1 MGTGRKV
8 RMKMQNEPTNETDFL
23 PPDADAPQQDTREEF
38 RIDSENAA
46 NWYLRKL
53 ANIESEKQRVTAN
66 AAAIVAQLDS
76 EANGLRYCFEG
87 QLQEYVRRELAA
99 KGNRRKSLT
108 LLQGTASFRTVGA
121 SLKISD
127 PVAALDFCRRNL
139 PDAVKTVETLDTAKY
154 RQFAEKMQKA
164 GADTLPAGMDS
175 VPEKESFSVKFG

>member
-1 MGTGRKV
+1 
-8 RMKMQNEPTNETDFL
+8 MKMQSQNEPNPKETEFL
-23 PPDADAPQQDTREEF
+23 PPYADADAPQQDTREEF

-139 PDAVKTVETLDTAKY
+139 PDAVKMTETLDTAKY